1 MQKLDVK
8 KKKVKSLWLVML
20 LHVVFLTACVSTEK
34 QTEDI
39 TNISQT
45 RESESKED
53 NIKEDKTEEDKI
65 KEETEGMEQKETE
78 ISKKSEVQIAISD
91 FSKPQESQTYSPV
104 PAVQQAAASQDEK
117 IQHIRDIYNRT
128 MREVTGSLE
137 DAIIQQMECWLKP

>member
-65 KEETEGMEQKETE
+65 KEETEE
-78 ISKKSEVQIAISD
+78 
-91 FSKPQESQTYSPV
+91 
-104 PAVQQAAASQDEK
+104 
-117 IQHIRDIYNRT
+117 N
-128 MREVTGSLE
+128 
-137 DAIIQQMECWLKP
+137 